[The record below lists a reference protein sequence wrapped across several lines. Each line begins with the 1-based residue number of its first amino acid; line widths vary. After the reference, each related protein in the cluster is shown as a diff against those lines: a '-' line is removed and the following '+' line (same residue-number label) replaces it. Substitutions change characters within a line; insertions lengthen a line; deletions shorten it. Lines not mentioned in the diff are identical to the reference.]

1 MTVHAC
7 EKDRIIRRDFIQIL
21 PRWKLRRFPKR
32 FDPAATG
39 DPFPALGS
47 GNALLHFGEKIL
59 TCVRAFEV
67 EIHLASANPEDVAMR
82 IGQAGYNS
90 FSGKIDNVRFVVG
103 EFLRVC
109 VRADKDNSIF
119 FDRDG
124 LGARLM
130 LVDGVDVSV
139 NENKIDNVRAV
150 HFLKKAKQE
159 NKEAA
164 EEGEKG
170 TRFHLTLR

>member
-1 MTVHAC
+1 
-7 EKDRIIRRDFIQIL
+7 
-21 PRWKLRRFPKR
+21 
-32 FDPAATG
+32 
-39 DPFPALGS
+39 
-47 GNALLHFGEKIL
+47 
-59 TCVRAFEV
+59 
-67 EIHLASANPEDVAMR
+67 MR
-82 IGQAGYNS
+82 IGQAGHNS
-90 FSGKIDNVRFVVG
+90 FSGKIDHARFVVG

-109 VRADKDNSIF
+109 IRADKDDPIF

-124 LGARLM
+124 SGVRLT
-130 LVDGVDVSV
+130 LVNGIDVSV